1 MYQCAIIGVGG
12 PRAAGLA
19 EAFRH
24 LNRARLAAVSSRR
37 GGPLYAFADRFGVP
51 GRYRDYR
58 TMLDAERPD
67 LVLVSTPP
75 DARLEILE
83 TAAAAGVPGVIIEKP
98 VAIQGE
104 DYRPIAAFAS
114 TCPMKIAVN
123 HQLHYHPRRQWLR
136 SLIQAGDIGDLC
148 LIDASAR
155 FNLAFQGTHLLQAIA
170 DAAAPAL
177 PVTVFGQVS
186 GPGGL
191 RDNQYRHYA
200 PDMALAEIGFSSG
213 LRALLRCGSNAPP
226 ASPAPLPGHEHQQIT
241 VYGREGHAR
250 WTMHSWEVLSRGT
263 TRNGTHLYPK
273 EDVLAQAALTEAM
286 LDWLDRETTEPPV
299 SIHNALRE
307 FEILLAI
314 YASALA
320 AEPRDLPHRP
330 PDNLIAS
337 LRNKLTGREDHR

>member
-1 MYQCAIIGVGG
+1 MYQCAIIGVSG

-24 LNRARLAAVSSRR
+24 LNRARVAAVSSRR
-37 GGPLYAFADRFGVP
+37 NGPLHAFADRFGVP
-51 GRYRDYR
+51 GRYLDYR
-58 TMLDAERPD
+58 TMLDTERPD
-67 LVLVSTPP
+67 LVLISTPP
-75 DARLEILE
+75 DARLEILQA
-83 TAAAAGVPGVIIEKP
+83 AAAAGVAGVIIEKP

-104 DYRPIAAFAS
+104 DYRPIAAFA
-114 TCPMKIAVN
+114 TAGQIKIAVN

-136 SLIQAGDIGDLC
+136 SLIRAGDIGDLR

-186 GPGGL
+186 GPDGL
-191 RDNQYRHYA
+191 RENQARHYA

-213 LRALLRCGSNAPP
+213 LRALLRCGGNAPP

-241 VYGREGHAR
+241 IYGSQGHAH
-250 WTMHSWEVLSRGT
+250 WTMHSWEVLSHGT
-263 TRNGTHLYPK
+263 THSGTHLYPQ
-273 EDVLAQAALTEAM
+273 EDVLAQAALTDAM
-286 LDWLDRETTEPPV
+286 LDWLESRIAEPPV

-320 AEPRDLPHRP
+320 AEPRHLPCHP
-330 PDNLIAS
+330 PDDLIAS
-337 LRNKLTGREDHR
+337 LRNELTGREEHR